1 MKVARAVVD
10 TVPAIAV
17 LGDENAGRR
26 RYRSRDV
33 VQHADQSDPRRT
45 ARREHTRA
53 RFPCLAGWNC
63 GRTTGVRPTRS
74 AVGRSDRDD
83 SGGTD
88 HYATP
93 PPAHAVSHVIRELS
107 GAVRRSAI
115 TSAALFVLSVAG
127 FIWFATPPSPENQ
140 PAPTDAIVVL
150 TGGRL
155 RLQSGMDLL
164 RDGKGRKLFVSGVNQ
179 QVDLEELLR
188 VSGNAPDWATC
199 CTALGHD
206 ADNTLGNARETAQW
220 MRQQGFSSLRL
231 VTAWYHMP
239 RSLLELDRAMPEV
252 EIIAHPVFPDDV
264 SQEHWWASRSTVL
277 LLASE
282 YGKYL
287 GALLRPV
294 VERLRSVPT
303 VRSAEAE
310 IGR

>member
-63 GRTTGVRPTRS
+63 GRTTGVGPTRS

-93 PPAHAVSHVIRELS
+93 PRAHAVSHVIRELS

-164 RDGKGRKLFVSGVNQ
+164 RDGKGRRLFLSGSINRSIWRSCCGF
-179 QVDLEELLR
+179 R
-188 VSGNAPDWATC
+188 VTPRTG
-199 CTALGHD
+199 
-206 ADNTLGNARETAQW
+206 
-220 MRQQGFSSLRL
+220 RL
-231 VTAWYHMP
+231 A
-239 RSLLELDRAMPEV
+239 
-252 EIIAHPVFPDDV
+252 
-264 SQEHWWASRSTVL
+264 
-277 LLASE
+277 
-282 YGKYL
+282 
-287 GALLRPV
+287 
-294 VERLRSVPT
+294 
-303 VRSAEAE
+303 
-310 IGR
+310 

>member
-1 MKVARAVVD
+1 
-10 TVPAIAV
+10 
-17 LGDENAGRR
+17 
-26 RYRSRDV
+26 
-33 VQHADQSDPRRT
+33 
-45 ARREHTRA
+45 
-53 RFPCLAGWNC
+53 
-63 GRTTGVRPTRS
+63 
-74 AVGRSDRDD
+74 
-83 SGGTD
+83 
-88 HYATP
+88 
-93 PPAHAVSHVIRELS
+93 VSHVIRELW
-107 GAVRRSAI
+107 GAVRRLAI

-127 FIWFATPPSPENQ
+127 FIWFATPPRPENQ
-140 PAPTDAIVVL
+140 SSPTDAIVVL

-179 QVDLEELLR
+179 HVDLDELLR
-188 VSGNAPDWATC
+188 VSGNADWASC
-199 CTALGHD
+199 CTVLGHE

-264 SQEHWWASRSTVL
+264 SQEHWWAARGTVL
-277 LLASE
+277 LLTSE

-287 GALLRPV
+287 KALLRPII
-294 VERLRSVPT
+294 ERLRSASALQ
-303 VRSAEAE
+303 SAEAE